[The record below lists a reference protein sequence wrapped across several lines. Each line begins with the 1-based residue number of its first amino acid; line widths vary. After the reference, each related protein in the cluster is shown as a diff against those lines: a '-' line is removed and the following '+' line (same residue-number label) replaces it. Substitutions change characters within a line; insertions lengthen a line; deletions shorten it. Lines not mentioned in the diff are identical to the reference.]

1 MTNNEKK
8 FWDILTNLFVGAEV
22 KGKSGFINLMVAKQS
37 YFKKVKIDLLKQI
50 NDTCKDNKDF
60 KDELYD
66 KLYSFFHRYF
76 SESGS
81 IYYNYT
87 PLFYN
92 IYTKAYNENPT
103 EIKTFSTDYEQI
115 ISNKQ
120 DTSLFYKTQM
130 LYYVKSD
137 KIFKDLEIE
146 IENKKYIFDVSNME
160 GKKANEKK
168 SLVYEL
174 KSIENKSLTFNVIYS
189 EKGKT
194 TKTADIVKVAKQ
206 SNIELN
212 EEDLK
217 KAFQV
222 FEKQSNVDYFIN
234 KDAKRFLTEQ
244 LDMWIYQYM
253 FSQEV
258 DFDIKRFKQ
267 IQDFKKVAYKLINF
281 ISQFE
286 NELVKIWNKPRFSLN
301 SNYVISLKT
310 LKKELLHDEYIKVLD
325 LIKEEIKV
333 NKYFFDDIIFSIK
346 DVLKKPLQKIYV
358 DNVSLIN
365 DIFEVSYVKQFS
377 TQEDL
382 NDFLLKNNDSIAIL
396 NDIFDRDKKLN
407 GYFASYNVKNNT
419 TFSIEDIYFDTKYIS
434 FDNTKLLDLIELK
447 DLVDGYLI
455 KSENYQALNS
465 IFNRY
470 KHKIDLVYIDP
481 PFNTGDDFAYID
493 KFQDS
498 TWLSLLNDRLELTRE
513 LLSKNGNLYL
523 HLDHN
528 CNYLGRELLQ
538 KIFPDCFRREIIWNT
553 SPNPSG
559 FKTKALNFV
568 RQHDTI
574 FYCSKSDKPTFNK
587 MWRLKDESN
596 KEYGWLDFFSEDK
609 ENIYIEKC
617 KKNERELEKILV
629 KNNENL
635 ELISLGDV
643 WNDIYSMM
651 FTQNMTRENWSEDN
665 TQKPENLLRRII
677 QTSTNQ
683 KNIVMDFFVGSGTTI
698 ATAHKLNRK
707 WIGIDMGQFIEKI
720 TLKRMKTVLLGDIK
734 PKLSEDIG
742 YSGGGI
748 FKYYELEQ
756 YEQILRSTKY
766 QDTPND
772 YLDSKKSDEIK
783 DCFLFDEKLSEVI
796 ISENDS
802 FRVDLSK
809 LYPNIDLKE
818 TIHNLTGKRPKEITD
833 TKVIFEDKEYELLEI
848 LKPLLVW

>member
-1 MTNNEKK
+1 
-8 FWDILTNLFVGAEV
+8 
-22 KGKSGFINLMVAKQS
+22 
-37 YFKKVKIDLLKQI
+37 
-50 NDTCKDNKDF
+50 
-60 KDELYD
+60 
-66 KLYSFFHRYF
+66 
-76 SESGS
+76 
-81 IYYNYT
+81 
-87 PLFYN
+87 
-92 IYTKAYNENPT
+92 
-103 EIKTFSTDYEQI
+103 
-115 ISNKQ
+115 
-120 DTSLFYKTQM
+120 
-130 LYYVKSD
+130 
-137 KIFKDLEIE
+137 
-146 IENKKYIFDVSNME
+146 ME

-168 SLVYEL
+168 NLVYEL

-194 TKTADIVKVAKQ
+194 TKTADIVKVAKK
-206 SNIELN
+206 SDIELN

-234 KDAKRFLTEQ
+234 KDAKKFLTEQ

-258 DFDIKRFKQ
+258 DFNMERFNQ
-267 IQDFKKVAYKLINF
+267 IGDFKKVASKLINF

-286 NELVKIWNKPRFSLN
+286 NELVKIWNKPRFTLN

-310 LKKELLHDEYIKVLD
+310 LKKELLHDEYIRVFD
-325 LIKEEIKV
+325 LIKEEIKI
-333 NKYFFDDIIFSIK
+333 NKDFFDDIIFSIK

-382 NDFLLKNNDSIAIL
+382 NDFLLKNNNSNEII
-396 NDIFDRDKKLN
+396 NDIFDRDKKLT
-407 GYFASYNVKNNT
+407 GYFASYDVKNAIKL
-419 TFSIEDIYFDTKYIS
+419 SIEDIYFDTKYIT
-434 FDNTKLLDLIELK
+434 FDYTNLLNLIESK

-465 IFNRY
+465 ILNRY
-470 KHKIDLVYIDP
+470 KNKIDLVYIDP

-498 TWLSLLNDRLELTRE
+498 TWLSLLNDRLELTKE
-513 LLSKNGNLYL
+513 LLCKNGNLYL

-574 FYCSKSDKPTFNK
+574 FYCSKSDNPIFNK
-587 MWRLKDESN
+587 MWRLKEESN

-617 KKNERELEKILV
+617 KKNERELERILV
-629 KNNENL
+629 KNNEKL

-643 WNDIYSMM
+643 WNDVYSMM

-734 PKLSEDIG
+734 PKLSEDI
-742 YSGGGI
+742 
-748 FKYYELEQ
+748 
-756 YEQILRSTKY
+756 
-766 QDTPND
+766 
-772 YLDSKKSDEIK
+772 
-783 DCFLFDEKLSEVI
+783 
-796 ISENDS
+796 
-802 FRVDLSK
+802 
-809 LYPNIDLKE
+809 
-818 TIHNLTGKRPKEITD
+818 
-833 TKVIFEDKEYELLEI
+833 
-848 LKPLLVW
+848 

>member
-37 YFKKVKIDLLKQI
+37 YFKKVKVDLLQQI

-92 IYTKAYNENPT
+92 VYTKAYNENPT
-103 EIKTFSTDYEQI
+103 EIKTFSTDYEQV

-137 KIFKDLEIE
+137 KIFKDLEID
-146 IENKKYIFDVSNME
+146 IEGKKYIFDVSNME

-174 KSIENKSLTFNVIYS
+174 KSIENKSLSFNVIYS

-194 TKTADIVKVAKQ
+194 TKTADIVKEAKK
-206 SNIELN
+206 SNMDLS
-212 EEDLK
+212 EENLK

-258 DFDIKRFKQ
+258 DFNMERFSQ
-267 IQDFKKVAYKLINF
+267 IQDFKKIASKLINF

-286 NELVKIWNKPRFSLN
+286 NELVKIWNKPRFAIN
-301 SNYVISLKT
+301 SNIVVTIDKLIDKGFEIDKLRNHPNFNLQQQEWEELGISQGNGVVENEFLPIDTKYFT
-310 LKKELLHDEYIKVLD
+310 EF
-325 LIKEEIKV
+325 KEEIESL
-333 NKYFFDDIIFSIK
+333 FSEDEFDG
-346 DVLKKPLQKIYV
+346 L
-358 DNVSLIN
+358 
-365 DIFEVSYVKQFS
+365 
-377 TQEDL
+377 
-382 NDFLLKNNDSIAIL
+382 
-396 NDIFDRDKKLN
+396 
-407 GYFASYNVKNNT
+407 
-419 TFSIEDIYFDTKYIS
+419 
-434 FDNTKLLDLIELK
+434 
-447 DLVDGYLI
+447 LI
-455 KSENYQALNS
+455 KSENYQALNT
-465 IFNRY
+465 ILPRF
-470 KHKIDLVYIDP
+470 KGKVDLIYIDP

-493 KFQDS
+493 RFQDS
-498 TWLSLLNDRLELTRE
+498 TWLSLMENRLEIAKE
-513 LLSKNGNLYL
+513 ILSKIGSFYL

-528 CNYLGRELLQ
+528 ADYFGRTLLNN
-538 KIFPDCFRREIIWNT
+538 IFGKENFKNEIIWRRKQAT
-553 SPNPSG
+553 SYGNSYFG
-559 FKTKALNFV
+559 IVN
-568 RQHDTI
+568 DMI
-574 FYCSKSDKPTFNK
+574 FLYSKSENSLFYSIKSLNDENTQKYIKERFVFDDGDGRKYMKSPLVNSLY
-587 MWRLKDESN
+587 RPNLKYVFQGIN
-596 KEYGWLDFFSEDK
+596 PPPNGWLYSEQ
-609 ENIYIEKC
+609 
-617 KKNERELEKILV
+617 RMQELFD
-629 KNNENL
+629 NNELLIPSDSNARIYRKIFLDKYEGQEISNL
-635 ELISLGDV
+635 WL
-643 WNDIYSMM
+643 DIPIVNPMAIEQEEFS
-651 FTQNMTRENWSEDN
+651 
-665 TQKPENLLRRII
+665 TQKPEKLLERVLRASSNPNSII
-677 QTSTNQ
+677 L
-683 KNIVMDFFVGSGTTI
+683 DYHLGSGTTV
-698 ATAHKLNRK
+698 ATAQKLGRK
-707 WIGIDMGQFIEKI
+707 YIGIEMGEHFYDVVIP
-720 TLKRMKTVLLGDIK
+720 RMKKI
-734 PKLSEDIG
+734 LSGLQSGISKDVD
-742 YSGGGI
+742 YKGGGLL
-748 FKYYELEQ
+748 KYYELEQ

-766 QDTPND
+766 KDTPSD
-772 YLDSKKSDEIK
+772 YLDIKESDEIK
-783 DCFLFDEKLSEVI
+783 DCFLFDEKLSQI
-796 ISENDS
+796 IIPENDS

-833 TKVIFEDKEYELLEI
+833 TKVIFEDKEFELLEI